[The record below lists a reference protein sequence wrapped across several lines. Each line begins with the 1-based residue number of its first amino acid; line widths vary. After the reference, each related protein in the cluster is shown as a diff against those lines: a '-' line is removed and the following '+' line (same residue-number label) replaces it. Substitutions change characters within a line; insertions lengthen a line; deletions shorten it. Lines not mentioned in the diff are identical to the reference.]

1 MNLTAK
7 RQLTIGASLFL
18 LMILR
23 SRAGKGKDLDP
34 GFGQNTPSKPDAD
47 DEAPPAAPPVAE
59 PPAPRGVDE
68 LFLQSQPIKIVQ
80 SEEDPSVAQ
89 IELPRQIKF
98 KKGTSEISP
107 DSEGTLNQIVSVM
120 RGVKR
125 DALLRIEGYASKDGK
140 DEANLKLSQK
150 RADAAMFYLTA
161 RGISSSRMAAYGY
174 GETMAHQGR
183 IDPTD
188 RRVDFILVED
198 EADLRDPGH
207 S

>member
-34 GFGQNTPSKPDAD
+34 GFGQNTPSNPDAD

-59 PPAPRGVDE
+59 PPAPRGVAE

-89 IELPRQIKF
+89 IELPKQIKF
-98 KKGTSEISP
+98 KKGTSVISP
-107 DSEGTLNQIVSVM
+107 DSMGTLNQIAFVM
-120 RGVKR
+120 RGVKK
-125 DALLRIEGYASKDGK
+125 DALLRIEGYASRDGK

-150 RADAAMFYLTA
+150 RAASAMLYLTA
-161 RGISSSRMAAYGY
+161 QGISSSRMAAYGY
-174 GETMAHQGR
+174 GETIAHQDR

-198 EADLRDPGH
+198 EADLLDPGH

>member
-34 GFGQNTPSKPDAD
+34 GFGQNTPSNPDAD

-98 KKGTSEISP
+98 KRGTAEISP
-107 DSEGTLNQIVSVM
+107 DSKITLNQIASVM

-125 DALLRIEGYASKDGK
+125 DALLRIEGFASKDGK

-150 RADAAMFYLTA
+150 RADAAMLYLTA

-174 GETMAHQGR
+174 GEKFANQGEV
-183 IDPTD
+183 DDTD

-198 EADLRDPGH
+198 EADLRDQGPV
-207 S
+207 